1 MYILLFGFLI
11 FFGLHVFSSL
21 RSRADDGDLRAR
33 LGYIPYMAG
42 YSVISLIGLGLIIYG
57 YGESRGGPLLY
68 TPPTFLQHL
77 NSVFMLPALILLAAS
92 EMPAGRIKRAAKHPM
107 LLSVKLWATGHLL
120 ANGELNSVLLF
131 GSFLAYAVFAR
142 IMAKKRGDNGV
153 GDDVVLSK
161 TADIGAILV
170 GTGLFVILAVW
181 LHPLLFGVQ
190 AIPVS

>member
-1 MYILLFGFLI
+1 MQILLSGLFI
-11 FFGLHVFSSL
+11 FFGPHIFSTV
-21 RSRADDGDLRAR
+21 RSRSGESGLRAR
-33 LGYIPYMAG
+33 LGYVPYMLG
-42 YSVISLIGLGLIIYG
+42 FSLITLIGFGLIVYG

-77 NSVFMLPALILLAAS
+77 NSVFMLPAFVLLVAS
-92 EMPAGRIKRAAKHPM
+92 QLPAGRIKRATKHPM
-107 LLSVKLWATGHLL
+107 LLAVKLWATGHLL

-142 IMAKKRGDNGV
+142 IIAKKRGDNGV
-153 GDDVVLSK
+153 GDDVALSS
-161 TADIGAILV
+161 TADFGAII
-170 GTGLFVILAVW
+170 GGSGLFVILVVW